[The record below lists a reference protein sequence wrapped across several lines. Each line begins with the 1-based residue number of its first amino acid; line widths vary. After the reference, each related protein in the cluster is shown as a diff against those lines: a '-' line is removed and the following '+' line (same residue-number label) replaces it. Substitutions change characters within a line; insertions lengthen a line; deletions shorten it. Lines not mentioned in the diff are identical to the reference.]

1 LKANV
6 EALPDAND
14 IDVTMILISK
24 EIFNKMSD
32 VASRRGV
39 DVVDVFDEAVRNYLR
54 DNSK

>member
-1 LKANV
+1 MKANV